1 MYYGSLHSIT
11 SAPGTFTLAGGK
23 GMPTSAWVL
32 WPSILPTTLNLTDM
46 KTWGWLYLWQ
56 NHVEMMMSIHSLVHR
71 NGTFI
76 GLSPTAGGFRGVSP
90 RPGYYYILYHE
101 RNEIVMRN
109 WLFRSVKRKQHL
121 QAGIQG
127 DRITVLL
134 PRIPAYFLCCEAATP
149 TPKPSLAGASS
160 WGLVPWRSEMLTI
173 SLWCLP
179 GSKAQ

>member
-46 KTWGWLYLWQ
+46 KPWGWLYLWQ

-134 PRIPAYFLCCEAATP
+134 PRIPFSVLWGCHTHAQAQPCRCFFLGLGALKEWDAHNFFMVP
-149 TPKPSLAGASS
+149 TRK
-160 WGLVPWRSEMLTI
+160 
-173 SLWCLP
+173 
-179 GSKAQ
+179 